1 MNLTVFKMNHIS
13 TLGGLGMKGD
23 DRSYLSY
30 TGKTLYTLVKKA
42 KRIAQKHDTLIGKFV
57 SHKGMA

>member
-1 MNLTVFKMNHIS
+1 
-13 TLGGLGMKGD
+13 MKGD

-30 TGKTLYTLVKKA
+30 TGKTSYTLVKKA
-42 KRIAQKHDTLIGKFV
+42 KRIAHKHDTLIGKFV